1 LMNVSELA
9 DTKIEASPL
18 HRIRVSATETS
29 LLDSYGRVI
38 AEAKTRAQAVDAAAQ
53 CLRQLSAATVFAFFR
68 YDRTRDL
75 LICEDAPGDKD
86 GLLVGLTIA
95 MGTRVTGWSAATQR
109 SSINANAALDL
120 ANVADFFEPPLRSV
134 FCIPVVY
141 AGQTLGVFTAYSHR
155 GEAFSESQNYAFEQ
169 IAAALSHRLRSL
181 SEVDP
186 SRHLVFHPRSR

>member
-1 LMNVSELA
+1 
-9 DTKIEASPL
+9 
-18 HRIRVSATETS
+18 
-29 LLDSYGRVI
+29 
-38 AEAKTRAQAVDAAAQ
+38 VDAAAQ
-53 CLRQLSAATVFAFFR
+53 CLRQLSAATIFAFFR

-95 MGTRVTGWSAATQR
+95 MGTRVSGWSAATQR

-134 FCIPVVY
+134 LCIPVVS
-141 AGQTLGVFTAYSHR
+141 AGQTLGVFTAYSHKT
-155 GEAFSESQNYAFEQ
+155 EAFMESQNYAFEQ
-169 IAAALSHRLRSL
+169 IATALSHRLRSF

-186 SRHLVFHPRSR
+186 SRHLVFQSRSR

>member
-1 LMNVSELA
+1 
-9 DTKIEASPL
+9 
-18 HRIRVSATETS
+18 VSATETS
-29 LLDSYGRVI
+29 LLDSYGRMI

-53 CLRQLSAATVFAFFR
+53 CLRQLSAATIFAFFR

-86 GLLVGLTIA
+86 RLLVGLTIA

-134 FCIPVVY
+134 LCIPVVS
-141 AGQTLGVFTAYSHR
+141 AGQTLGVFTAYSPKS
-155 GEAFSESQNYAFEQ
+155 EAFSDSQNYAFEQ
-169 IAAALSHRLRSL
+169 VATALSHRLRSF
-181 SEVDP
+181 SDVDP
-186 SRHLVFHPRSR
+186 SRNLVFHPRSR

>member
-1 LMNVSELA
+1 MNLSEMP
-9 DTKIEASPL
+9 DNRPEASPL

-29 LLDSYGRVI
+29 LLDSYGRII
-38 AEAKTRAQAVDAAAQ
+38 AGTKTRAQAVDAAAQ
-53 CLRQLSAATVFAFFR
+53 CLRQVSAATVFAFFR
-68 YDRTRDL
+68 YDRARDL

-95 MGTRVTGWSAATQR
+95 MGTRVSGWSAATQR

-134 FCIPVVY
+134 FCVPVICER
-141 AGQTLGVFTAYSHR
+141 QTLGVFTAYSHKS
-155 GEAFSESQNYAFEQ
+155 EAFSEGQTYAFEQ
-169 IAAALSHRLRSL
+169 IATALSHRLRSV